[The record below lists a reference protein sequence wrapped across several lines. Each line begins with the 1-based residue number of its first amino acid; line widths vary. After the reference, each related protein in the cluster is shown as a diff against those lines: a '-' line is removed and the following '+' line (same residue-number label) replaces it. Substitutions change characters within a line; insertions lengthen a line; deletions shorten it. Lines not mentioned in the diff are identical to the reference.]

1 MEAQQGQPET
11 AEALL
16 RRGLEQVEERRGRA
30 LLLSTLG
37 SILAHRE
44 AYPEAEDA
52 FRQALAFDEKDPLT
66 HYHFAVNCLI
76 PQGKLEEACR
86 HLERARSL
94 RPRKE
99 RDRRKIESALRR
111 HCGSSSAREQP

>member
-37 SILAHRE
+37 SILAHRK

-52 FRQALAFDEKDPLT
+52 FRQALDFDEKDPLT
-66 HYHFAVNCLI
+66 HYHFAVDCLI
-76 PQGKLEEACR
+76 PRGKLEEACR

-111 HCGSSSAREQP
+111 YCRRPD